1 MGVEAD
7 EEMVADTRQP
17 CCCCCPGPPREYL
30 RMELPPP
37 AELELVVA
45 VLDCRDGARRLGG
58 AVVRIMGM
66 VSPWELRREKRMG
79 CWVGCLGRRQ
89 VQQ

>member
-1 MGVEAD
+1 
-7 EEMVADTRQP
+7 
-17 CCCCCPGPPREYL
+17 
-30 RMELPPP
+30 MELPPP

-45 VLDCRDGARRLGG
+45 VLDWRDGARRLGG
-58 AVVRIMGM
+58 AAVRIMGM
-66 VSPWELRREKRMG
+66 VSPWQLRREKRMG

>member
-1 MGVEAD
+1 MGVEAG

-17 CCCCCPGPPREYL
+17 CCCCWPPMENL

-58 AVVRIMGM
+58 AEVRIMGM
-66 VSPWELRREKRMG
+66 VSPWQLRREKRMG
-79 CWVGCLGRRQ
+79 CWVGCFGRRH